1 MSGAS
6 RWHQIL
12 RRGAQAALGT
22 ALLVLLAAV
31 VLEASWTAKLLA
43 VLLYAL
49 LALPLFLLTGRPRF
63 SLLLAAL
70 PLDTIFLASKV
81 KQHFLDAPLLFFDA
95 QYLTGRHLFDLAVVY
110 VPLTLGILA
119 ALTLMAA
126 LLALVWRMDRR
137 RPHALWPWLLAS
149 LLPLPLA
156 LVYQRLAGH
165 GVEEVADPWQILS
178 AHDRVFESFF
188 VSALHR
194 EPRLW
199 PVAEQAV
206 PPAAPA
212 APAPAEPTPPVAL
225 PELFTIL
232 QESTFDPNR
241 LLRYCAKQPCVDREF
256 TQPPVSGAMKV
267 HTFGG
272 GTWMSEFSY
281 LVGLP
286 HLSLG
291 PAGYYAP
298 HTMMGRV
305 RHSLPQYLKGLG
317 YATIA
322 IYPTEGEFI
331 NASAF
336 YRSIGFDEFLDLGD
350 LGLGGGQYPWRIP
363 DQALFDGVLKQLP
376 VIRARHPGKPLFVF
390 LLTLAQHGPHGP
402 GFIPKDALPD
412 PRVPAAYPAFTR
424 LALSDY
430 LRRMDKSAVAFA
442 RLRKALQAAAP
453 RERRSLVLHWGDH
466 HPEFS
471 NRLPAADFTVTE
483 AADYTTYYALH
494 GVAQDGLDAR
504 LPRQRLDIAY
514 LSTLLLKAAGLP
526 LDEVFQLRERAWRE
540 CGGRYAGC
548 EQPVIGELHR
558 LLLDR
563 QHLDVQALHADR

>member
-1 MSGAS
+1 MSRAHHWQRVYLLS
-6 RWHQIL
+6 ARSTLAI
-12 RRGAQAALGT
+12 AA
-22 ALLVLLAAV
+22 LVLLAAV
-31 VLEASWTAKLLA
+31 VLEASWTARWLALL
-43 VLLYAL
+43 LFAL
-49 LALPLFLLTGRPRF
+49 LALPLYLLTGRLRF

-70 PLDTIFLASKV
+70 PLDTIYLASKV

-95 QYLTGRHLFDLAVVY
+95 HYLTGTHLFDLAVVY

-119 ALTLMAA
+119 SLALMAA
-126 LLALVWRMDRR
+126 LLVLVWRMDQR
-137 RPHALWPWLLAS
+137 RPHSLWPWLLVL
-149 LLPLPLA
+149 LLPWPLA

-165 GVEEVADPWQILS
+165 GLTEVADPWQILS

-188 VSALHR
+188 VSGLHR

-199 PVAEQAV
+199 PVA
-206 PPAAPA
+206 AAS
-212 APAPAEPTPPVAL
+212 APAPAPEGMSPPDAAAL

-241 LLRYCAKQPCVDREF
+241 LLRYCAIKPCVDRDF
-256 TQPPVSGAMKV
+256 TQPEISGLMKV

-336 YRSIGFDEFLDLGD
+336 YRSIGFDEFLDLAD
-350 LGLGGGQYPWRIP
+350 LGLGGGQHPWRIP
-363 DQALFDGVLKQLP
+363 DQVLFDGVLKHLP
-376 VIRARHPGKPLFVF
+376 AIRTRHAGKPLFVF

-402 GFIPKDALPD
+402 GFIPKGSLPD
-412 PRVPAAYPAFTR
+412 ARAPAAYPAFTR

-430 LRRMDKSAVAFA
+430 LRRMDKGAAAFS
-442 RLRKALQAAAP
+442 RLRQALQKVAP
-453 RERRSLVLHWGDH
+453 EGRRSLVLHWGDH

-471 NRLPAADFTVTE
+471 NRLPAGDFTLGD
-483 AADYTTYYALH
+483 APDYTTYYALH
-494 GVAQDGLDAR
+494 GAAKDALD
-504 LPRQRLDIAY
+504 PDMMRQRLDIAY
-514 LSTLLLKAAGLP
+514 LSTLLIKSAGLP
-526 LDEVFQLRERAWRE
+526 LDEVFQLRERAWRD

-548 EQPVIGELHR
+548 DKPVIGELHR

-563 QHLDVQALHADR
+563 GLLEVQALPSGG

>member
-1 MSGAS
+1 MSSAQN
-6 RWHQIL
+6 WQQAFKL
-12 RRGAQAALGT
+12 AARGALTA

-31 VLEASWTAKLLA
+31 ALEAGWTARLLA
-43 VLLYAL
+43 VLLVAL

-81 KQHFLDAPLLFFDA
+81 KQHFLDVPLLFFDA
-95 QYLTGRHLFDLAVVY
+95 QYLTGTHLFDLAVVY

-126 LLALVWRMDRR
+126 LLALVWRMDHRC
-137 RPHALWPWLLAS
+137 PHALWPWLLV
-149 LLPLPLA
+149 LLLLWPLA

-165 GVEEVADPWQILS
+165 GVAEVADPWQILS

-199 PVAEQAV
+199 PVAGT
-206 PPAAPA
+206 AAPA
-212 APAPAEPTPPVAL
+212 AGSAVTPPAPESL

-232 QESTFDPNR
+232 QETTFDPNR
-241 LLRYCAKQPCVDREF
+241 LLRYCVKQPCVDRDF
-256 TQPPVSGAMKV
+256 TQAPVSGLMRV

-272 GTWMSEFSY
+272 GTWMSEFTY
-281 LVGLP
+281 LAGLP
-286 HLSLG
+286 HLNLG

-317 YATIA
+317 YAAIA

-336 YRSIGFDEFLDLGD
+336 YRSIGFDEFLDIAD
-350 LGLGGGQYPWRIP
+350 LGLGGGQHPWRIP
-363 DQALFDGVLKQLP
+363 DQTLFEGVLKKLP

-390 LLTLAQHGPHGP
+390 MLTLAQHGPHGP
-402 GFIPKDALPD
+402 GFISKGMPPDA
-412 PRVPAAYPAFTR
+412 RAPAAYPAFTR

-430 LRRMDKSAVAFA
+430 LQRMDKSAAAFA
-442 RLRKALQAAAP
+442 RLRQALQAAAP
-453 RERRSLVLHWGDH
+453 AGRRSLVLHWGDH

-471 NRLPAADFTVTE
+471 SRLPAGDFTLSD
-483 AADYTTYYALH
+483 APDYTTYYALH
-494 GVAQDGLDAR
+494 GTAKDSLDPGLT
-504 LPRQRLDIAY
+504 RQRLDIAY

-526 LDEVFQLRERAWRE
+526 LDEVFQMRERAWRE

-563 QHLDVQALHADR
+563 QHLNVQALQAGG

>member
-1 MSGAS
+1 MSGS
-6 RWHQIL
+6 QGWHPAF
-12 RRGAQAALGT
+12 RRGAQAALGA

-31 VLEASWTAKLLA
+31 ALEASWTASFLA
-43 VLLYAL
+43 VLLFAL
-49 LALPLFLLTGRPRF
+49 LALPLFLLSGRPRF

-70 PLDTIFLASKV
+70 PLDTIFVASKV

-95 QYLTGRHLFDLAVVY
+95 HYLTGRHLFDLAVVY

-119 ALTLMAA
+119 ALALMAA

-137 RPHALWPWLLAS
+137 RPHALWPWLLAL

-199 PVAEQAV
+199 PVADQATPAVTAV
-206 PPAAPA
+206 PAPA
-212 APAPAEPTPPVAL
+212 APTAL

-232 QESTFDPNR
+232 QESTFDPDR
-241 LLRYCAKQPCVDREF
+241 LLRYCARPPCVAREF
-256 TQPPVSGAMKV
+256 TQPPVSGLMKV

-336 YRSIGFDEFLDLGD
+336 YRSIGFDEFLDIAD

-363 DQALFDGVLKQLP
+363 DQVLFDGVLRHLP
-376 VIRARHPGKPLFVF
+376 AIRARHPGKPLFVF

-412 PRVPAAYPAFTR
+412 ARVPAAYPAFTR

-430 LRRMDKSAVAFA
+430 LRRMDKGAVAYA
-442 RLRKALQAAAP
+442 RLRQSLQAAAP
-453 RERRSLVLHWGDH
+453 AGRRSLVLHWGDH

-471 NRLPAADFTVTE
+471 NRLPAGDFTVAE
-483 AADYTTYYALH
+483 APDYTTYYALH
-494 GVAQDGLDAR
+494 GAAQDSLDAS
-504 LPRQRLDIAY
+504 LPRQRLDIAF
-514 LSTLLLKAAGLP
+514 LSTLLVKAAGLP
-526 LDEVFQLRERAWRE
+526 LDEVFRMRERAWRE

-548 EQPVIGELHR
+548 ERPVIGELHR

-563 QHLDVQALHADR
+563 QHLDVQALRTDR